1 MSDAKSISMQDAQNS
16 QNQTMLLDPAQFSA
30 IITAMLPAMET
41 FIRSAMSDTMT
52 VKDFAAAR
60 GVSERLVWQ
69 WLDEG
74 VLLKAPTKDFSNKE
88 ESGKR
93 SRTLINVKAWRDKL
107 TQQAVDCRYIPAR
120 TSKSLNR
127 V

>member
-1 MSDAKSISMQDAQNS
+1 MSDAKSISAYDSQNL
-16 QNQTMLLDPAQFSA
+16 QNQTVLLDPAQFSA
-30 IITAMLPAMET
+30 IVTAMLPAMENM
-41 FIRSAMSDTMT
+41 IRSAMSDTMT

-74 VLLKAPTKDFSNKE
+74 ILLKAPTKDFSNKE
-88 ESGKR
+88 EAGKR

-107 TQQAVDCRYIPAR
+107 TQQAIDCRYIDPRSAVN
-120 TSKSLNR
+120 L